1 VSTLLSS
8 ARRHK
13 PLTSAIEDR
22 LTMSYF
28 LALAVITLASF
39 CNLTKAQFNA
49 ETAALVAS
57 FEASELFTSGHQA
70 VFQFDP
76 LSNRSW
82 NIYEKFGTTEHSL
95 F

>member
-1 VSTLLSS
+1 MY
-8 ARRHK
+8 
-13 PLTSAIEDR
+13 I
-22 LTMSYF
+22 
-28 LALAVITLASF
+28 LALAFIALAYF
-39 CNLTKAQFNA
+39 CYSTKAQFNPA
-49 ETAALVAS
+49 TVALVENL
-57 FEASELFTSGHQA
+57 EASELFTSGHQA